1 MRVLHVIETIDP
13 RTGGP
18 ASAFL
23 ETAQALAQH
32 PRIEYHAVAHAP
44 TGREALEG
52 LDPGIAGRVQLAQR
66 AGQLTRGDLAQ
77 RAIATLDEHAI
88 ECLHLHGLWNGDL
101 VRIARA
107 ARARAIPYVWQPHGM
122 LMRHAFATRRLK
134 KEVFLAM
141 GLGAA
146 LRRARAIVCCTAGEQ
161 QISVGLDRYAGGRSE
176 VVSLPVSCPVGDEEV
191 GALRARARTSFGV
204 PPDAPALVYMGRVHP
219 VKRLDLTLEAF
230 AHAAGDMPDLTFHV
244 FGEGDKDLTRLLCER
259 GEALGVSDRI
269 HWHGWVERARRFEAL
284 ALGDALILN
293 SRFENF
299 GYVICEAMLV
309 HTRAIATRNLSMAG
323 DLAGAPGAHVVDE
336 SPGALAR
343 AIVEA
348 CSTGPT
354 PEARGWVRGYCAPE
368 RVAEQLLE
376 LYESVVSGRD
386 PAGEGDPHG

>member
-32 PRIEYHAVAHAP
+32 PQIEYHAVAHAP

-52 LDPGIAGRVQLAQR
+52 LDPGIASRVQLAQR
-66 AGQLTRGDLAQ
+66 AGQLTRGDLA
-77 RAIATLDEHAI
+77 RHAIATLDEQSI
-88 ECLHLHGLWNGDL
+88 ECVHLHGLWNGDL

-107 ARARAIPYVWQPHGM
+107 ARARAVPYVWQPHGM

-146 LRRARAIVCCTAGEQ
+146 LRHARAIICCTAGEQ

-176 VVSLPVSCPVGDEEV
+176 VVSLPVSCPVGEDEVE
-191 GALRARARTSFGV
+191 ALRTRARTSFGV
-204 PPDAPALVYMGRVHP
+204 PSRAPALVYMGRVHP
-219 VKRLDLTLEAF
+219 VKRLDLTLQAF
-230 AHAAGDMPDLTFHV
+230 AHAAGDMPDLTLHI
-244 FGEGDKDLTRLLCER
+244 FGEGDKDLTRHLCEQ
-259 GEALGVSDRI
+259 GEALGISDRI

-284 ALGDALILN
+284 ALGDAVILN

-309 HTRAIATRNLSMAG
+309 HTRAVATRNLSMAG
-323 DLAGAPGAHVVDE
+323 DLDGAQGAHVVDD
-336 SPGALAR
+336 SPDALAH
-343 AIVEA
+343 AIVDA
-348 CSTGPT
+348 CSRGPT
-354 PEARGWVRGYCAPE
+354 PDARRWAQEYCAPD
-368 RVAEQLLE
+368 RVAEQLLRI
-376 LYESVVSGRD
+376 YESVASTRG
-386 PAGEGDPHG
+386 PMATGDSKR